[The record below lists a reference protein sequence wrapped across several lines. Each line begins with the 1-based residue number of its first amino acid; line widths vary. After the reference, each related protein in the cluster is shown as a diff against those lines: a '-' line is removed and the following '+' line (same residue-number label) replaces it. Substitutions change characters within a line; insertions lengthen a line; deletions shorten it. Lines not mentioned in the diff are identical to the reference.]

1 MGALMT
7 LQAAVQIIVLQNI
20 KKKNADKQ
28 TDGKDR
34 SAERNFSFFGIY

>member
-34 SAERNFSFFGIY
+34 